1 MKSNV
6 CFNEKEL
13 GTIEGKNIVEL
24 IENNF
29 DLFKGTIKKEIGNQS
44 GYELNKV
51 YIERTGEECLLH
63 VIGQGDDSLL
73 NYDPAED
80 QEKEII
86 FEIKGISADEFSGNY
101 EFELTEGKKFSP
113 YDEENFFDKSS
124 ALGVLEGTIDSFVNI
139 RKGVEY
145 PTTRVWRQYPNLKK
159 ANISMYINQLMVQF
173 GFLGIKK
180 TQKNESKLQLIEKL
194 VTVLGEMTFKDND
207 SLNAMEDL
215 MYHKT
220 LSYFRKEGKVTAL
233 KYFRE
238 KSGKTQSEV
247 AEALGMSLR
256 QYQRYEQINSS
267 LGNAKRVVVEKIA
280 EEIGV
285 SVPDIIKDGMIVLR

>member
-1 MKSNV
+1 MKSSV
-6 CFNEKEL
+6 CFNKKEL
-13 GTIEGKNIVEL
+13 GTIEGKNVMEL

-29 DLFKGTIKKEIGNQS
+29 DLFKETIEKEIGNQS
-44 GYELNKV
+44 GYELNRV

-80 QEKEII
+80 QEKEVV
-86 FEIKGISADEFSGNY
+86 FEIRGISADEFSGSY
-101 EFELTEGKKFSP
+101 EFELTEKKKFSP
-113 YDEENFFDKSS
+113 YDEENFSDKSS

-139 RKGVEY
+139 RKGVDY

-173 GFLGIKK
+173 IFLGVKK

-194 VTVLGEMTFKDND
+194 VNVLGEIKDD
-207 SLNAMEDL
+207 RPLNAMENL

-220 LSYFRKEGKVTAL
+220 LSYFRKEGKATAL
-233 KYFRE
+233 KYFRA

-256 QYQRYEQINSS
+256 QYQRYEQVNSS
-267 LGNAKRVVVEKIA
+267 LGNAKKVVIEKIA

-285 SVPDIIKDGMIVLR
+285 SAPDLIKDGIVILR